1 MSSYPNLRSALGC
14 LTGVRV
20 ELLRLAEGQ
29 PTDALT
35 GSTTCR
41 FGGGGGG
48 GSAIL
53 YEGQPNDS
61 GAGGG
66 GATSSGGS
74 TKEGGW
80 RSGLHA
86 GQPIDSVA

>member
-1 MSSYPNLRSALGC
+1 MSSYPSLRSFLIGY

-20 ELLRLAEGQ
+20 KLLRLAEGQ
-29 PTDALT
+29 PTDART

-53 YEGQPNDS
+53 
-61 GAGGG
+61 
-66 GATSSGGS
+66 
-74 TKEGGW
+74 
-80 RSGLHA
+80 
-86 GQPIDSVA
+86 